1 MYKYWNVQQRVPV
14 DHWITVTTFKMCNYL
29 STIYFYKFK
38 FYVPSTSSGALAS
51 RSPKPPPV
59 PRSSLLTERPARS
72 PPSSG
77 DRVPQVF
84 QGTPGQAGPSACS
97 WGKRI
102 NGGDNV
108 PERWCW
114 SCYQTLGKQQW
125 HGSHASEWKKH
136 CSVHPTPAD
145 PAAARAGSKPDT
157 LWGCSVSC
165 GDGTGGLG
173 LWGQPQSPRGR
184 AGLQQAGTAQHSMS
198 WCSAVLVSSFL
209 APRLFKMGKLG
220 RVQLWAEPRQSCLG
234 EALPSTH
241 GRCSQKVQ
249 IKKSEHTTRHPSTQ
263 FFFKALF
270 LLECKE
276 ERNPSCGWEI
286 RVCRKLTHDCPKRLA
301 VSALGCPWFLLPLA
315 LGHKQN

>member
-38 FYVPSTSSGALAS
+38 FYVPSTSPGALAS

-59 PRSSLLTERPARS
+59 PRSSLLTECPARS

-125 HGSHASEWKKH
+125 HGNHASEWKKH
-136 CSVHPTPAD
+136 CSVHPTPVD
-145 PAAARAGSKPDT
+145 LAAAHAGSKPDT

-173 LWGQPQSPRGR
+173 LWGQPQSPRGQGR
-184 AGLQQAGTAQHSMS
+184 SPARWHSTAQHSTACRGVQQ
-198 WCSAVLVSSFL
+198 CSSAPFWLPDCSKWANWAVFSSEQNPDGAAWGRL
-209 APRLFKMGKLG
+209 CPAPMGDAA
-220 RVQLWAEPRQSCLG
+220 R
-234 EALPSTH
+234 
-241 GRCSQKVQ
+241 RCK
-249 IKKSEHTTRHPSTQ
+249 
-263 FFFKALF
+263 
-270 LLECKE
+270 
-276 ERNPSCGWEI
+276 
-286 RVCRKLTHDCPKRLA
+286 
-301 VSALGCPWFLLPLA
+301 
-315 LGHKQN
+315 